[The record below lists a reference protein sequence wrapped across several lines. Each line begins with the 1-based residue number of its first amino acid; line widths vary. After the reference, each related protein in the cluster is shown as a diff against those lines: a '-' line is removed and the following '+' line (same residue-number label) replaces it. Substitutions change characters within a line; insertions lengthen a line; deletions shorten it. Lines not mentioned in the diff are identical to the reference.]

1 MSLWNTSYYAVLQT
15 VQDSA
20 RKTIIVHP
28 CIPMLSRWGSYT
40 FFSMMMMSK
49 VEWSGRGG
57 GGGCRGSLWLE
68 VTLTDLKTNNRKP
81 CRSQGLQLNLHMVA
95 ECSLS
100 SDFNT
105 IVGNKFTT
113 YLTVGRQ
120 PQRTRNSLCWQ
131 VYHTS
136 YCGQTA
142 TENQKQ
148 PLLASLPHIL
158 LWADSHREPET
169 ASVGKFTTH
178 KLFQSKSHT
187 DMLNVLRTSV
197 GTHSLLVLSIN

>member
-1 MSLWNTSYYAVLQT
+1 
-15 VQDSA
+15 
-20 RKTIIVHP
+20 
-28 CIPMLSRWGSYT
+28 
-40 FFSMMMMSK
+40 
-49 VEWSGRGG
+49 
-57 GGGCRGSLWLE
+57 
-68 VTLTDLKTNNRKP
+68 
-81 CRSQGLQLNLHMVA
+81 MVV

-100 SDFNT
+100 SDFNNT
-105 IVGNKFTT
+105 VGSKFTT
-113 YLTVGRQ
+113 HLTVGRQ

-169 ASVGKFTTH
+169 ASIGKFTTH
-178 KLFQSKSHT
+178 LTVGRQPQRTRNSLCWQVYHTSYCGQTATENQKQPLLASLPHILLWADSHREPETASIGKFTTHLTVGRQPQRTRNSLCWQVYHTSTLPVQVTYRHVECPANICRYHALTSCALHKL
-187 DMLNVLRTSV
+187 N
-197 GTHSLLVLSIN
+197 

>member
-1 MSLWNTSYYAVLQT
+1 MV
-15 VQDSA
+15 
-20 RKTIIVHP
+20 
-28 CIPMLSRWGSYT
+28 
-40 FFSMMMMSK
+40 
-49 VEWSGRGG
+49 RGH
-57 GGGCRGSLWLE
+57 SE

-81 CRSQGLQLNLHMVA
+81 RRSQGLQLNLHMVA

-100 SDFNT
+100 SDFNNT
-105 IVGNKFTT
+105 IQWAASLPHILLWADSHREPETASVGRFTT
-113 YLTVGRQ
+113 HLTVGRQ

-169 ASVGKFTTH
+169 ASVGKFTTYQ
-178 KLFQSKSHT
+178 LFQSKSHT